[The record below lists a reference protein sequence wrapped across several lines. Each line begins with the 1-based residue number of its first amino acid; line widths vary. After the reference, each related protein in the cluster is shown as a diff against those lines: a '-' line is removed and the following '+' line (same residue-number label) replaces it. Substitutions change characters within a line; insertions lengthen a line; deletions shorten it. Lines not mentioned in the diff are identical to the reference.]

1 MKIFFY
7 WKLAATSIYK
17 NRSIYVPYILS
28 CIGMIMME
36 YIVIF
41 LACDQSVANLPGGTN
56 MQMFIG
62 MGMGIIA
69 VFALIFLFY
78 TNSFLMKRRKKE
90 FGLYSILGM
99 GRINLIFVLFCES
112 VFIAVISIA
121 AGIILGILFSKAA
134 QLFMIYMLQGNGGF
148 SMMVPVKVMEVTC
161 LIFLVIFLLIFLN
174 GLRQIWRTNPIELLK
189 SDNVGEKP
197 PKANWVVAVLGL
209 VILLAGY
216 IIARTIDEPM
226 TAMLAFFFAAVL
238 VIIGTYMLFVAGSVV
253 LCRLL
258 KLRKSY
264 YYKTSHFISVSSMSY
279 RMKRNGAGLASI
291 CVLSTA
297 VLIMISST
305 ASLYF
310 GMEDLLRHRYP
321 RNIVA
326 DIAST
331 DETYVRQV
339 RAVTDQVLDQY
350 GAEAENILEY
360 DVFDLS
366 GCLVDD
372 QIVFNTAQM
381 SSMDIYSNMRQLF
394 IISLD
399 DYNRLT
405 GNNETLSENEILL
418 YATKTDYTADTLTVE
433 GMGTYTIT
441 KQLDSFTENG
451 IDTMQVIPSMFI
463 FVEDMEKAAE
473 KLDKVVSIYDPGHV
487 DAYKHSY
494 YGFDLSCD
502 KQKQIDI
509 YDNIKV
515 HLDNLS
521 ASGDFPEIICESMA
535 KEQDVIYAMY
545 GGLFFLGI
553 LLGIVCILAAVMI
566 MYYKQV
572 SEGYEDKERFAILQ
586 KVGLTRKE
594 IGKIINSQ
602 VLTVFFAPL
611 LAAGLHMAVAFKIVS
626 LLLYGFGLYNT
637 TYIVFVTVVCFL
649 IFSLFYAIVY
659 VFTSKAY
666 YRIVSSG
673 RRSGITA

>member
-1 MKIFFY
+1 MKILFY

-41 LACDQSVANLPGGTN
+41 LASDQSVANLPGGTN
-56 MQMFIG
+56 MQMFIS

-69 VFALIFLFY
+69 VFAMIFLFY
-78 TNSFLMKRRKKE
+78 TNAFLMRRRKRE

-99 GRINLIFVLFCES
+99 GRSNLILVLLWES
-112 VFIAVISIA
+112 IFIAVISIVI
-121 AGIILGILFSKAA
+121 GISLGILFSKGA
-134 QLFMIYMLQGNGGF
+134 QLLMVYMLQGSGGF
-148 SMMVPVKVMEVTC
+148 SMTVPVKVIQITC

-174 GLRQIWRTNPIELLK
+174 GLRQVWCTKPIELLK
-189 SDNVGEKP
+189 SESVGEKP

-209 VILLAGY
+209 AILLAGY
-216 IIARTIDEPM
+216 IMARTIEDPM
-226 TAMLAFFFAAVL
+226 TALLAFFLAAVL
-238 VIIGTYMLFVAGSVV
+238 VVIGTYMLFISGSVV

-258 KLRKSY
+258 KLNKSY

-310 GMEDLLRHRYP
+310 GMENLLRHRYP
-321 RNIVA
+321 RNIVV
-326 DIAST
+326 DMAST
-331 DETYVRQV
+331 DKANVEQI
-339 RAVTDQVLDQY
+339 RAVTAEVLDEY
-350 GAEAENILEY
+350 GAAAENILEY
-360 DVFDLS
+360 DLLDLS
-366 GCLVDD
+366 GCLVDE
-372 QIVFNTAQM
+372 QIVFNTEQM
-381 SSMDIYSNMRQLF
+381 SSMDIYSSMRQLF

-405 GNNETLSENEILL
+405 GNHKTLAEDEILL
-418 YATKTDYTADTLTVE
+418 YATKTDYTSDTLTVE
-433 GMGTYTIT
+433 GMGTYRISEH
-441 KQLDSFTENG
+441 LDSFVENG

-463 FVEDMEKAAE
+463 FVPDLIIAGEKM
-473 KLDKVVSIYDPGHV
+473 DGVVSAYDPESI
-487 DAYKHSY
+487 DDYKRSY
-494 YGFDLSCD
+494 YGFDLDCD
-502 KQKQIDI
+502 KTKQIHIYEDI
-509 YDNIKV
+509 KAR
-515 HLDNLS
+515 LDQL
-521 ASGDFPEIICESMA
+521 AAAGDFPEVTCESVA
-535 KEQDVIYAMY
+535 KEKDVIYAMY

-611 LAAGLHMAVAFKIVS
+611 VAAGIHMGVAFKIVS

-637 TYIVFVTVVCFL
+637 AYIVCVTFICFL
-649 IFSLFYAIVY
+649 IFALFYAIVY
-659 VFTSKAY
+659 VITSKAY
-666 YRIVSSG
+666 YRIVSGGSQD
-673 RRSGITA
+673 RRGA